1 MAIKLTNL
9 EQLAEQYNQKEYYFK
24 DLHLDFTVE
33 GAFSYADKQRIKG
46 NDVKEDFDVN
56 AIKNSLRNL
65 FNTTPGQRFL
75 FPEYGLSLHHHL
87 FEQIT
92 EDNAK
97 VLGNEIVAAIKKF
110 EPRVAVE
117 NCIVTGDPD
126 LNLYEIDLE
135 VKVLAINSKMTI
147 NTSLNTDTRTFIFVP
162 TSRNR

>member
-9 EQLAEQYNQKEYYFK
+9 EQLAEQYNEKEYYFK

-33 GAFSYADKQRIKG
+33 GVFSYADKQRIKG
-46 NDVKEDFDVN
+46 NDIKEDFDLN

-75 FPEYGLSLHHHL
+75 FPEYGLSLHEHL

-92 EDNAK
+92 DDNAK
-97 VLGNEIVAAIKKF
+97 MLGTKIVEAIKKF

-117 NCIVTGDPD
+117 RCIVTGDPD
-126 LNLYEIDLE
+126 MNSYEIDLE
-135 VKVLAINSKMTI
+135 LKIPIFNSKLTI
-147 NTSLNTDTRTFIFVP
+147 NTSLNTNNRTFVFAE
-162 TSRNR
+162 TSRYR